1 SDWGRDG
8 GPDYPSLV
16 WSFGLRAMSGPD
28 AALIRFQQWSA
39 WTGVRIT
46 GLHLF
51 SMCDCCPSEVESH
64 RGMACLHTHTYTH
77 THTHTDTHT
86 HAHTHICEKKIIQTP
101 VGSHRVKY
109 CTHVHM
115 RECTQVRT
123 HTHAHTHTYT
133 RTPTHSLTHSL
144 THIQTH

>member
-8 GPDYPSLV
+8 GPDYPFLV

-64 RGMACLHTHTYTH
+64 RGMACLHTHTHTHTDTH
-77 THTHTDTHT
+77 THTHTDTHKHT
-86 HAHTHICEKKIIQTP
+86 HKHTYKHTHTHTHTHTHI
-101 VGSHRVKY
+101 H
-109 CTHVHM
+109 
-115 RECTQVRT
+115 TQT
-123 HTHAHTHTYT
+123 HTHTHTLTHTHTHT
-133 RTPTHSLTHSL
+133 DTHE
-144 THIQTH
+144 